1 MITERKIKDISCNLF
16 QKLDN
21 IESPYEF
28 VRLWQSLKDDVNLEL
43 HAKLLRC
50 IAHED
55 INKSKFYKIVLIIN
69 VDA

>member
-1 MITERKIKDISCNLF
+1 MRNIADISYILF

-28 VRLWQSLKDDVNLEL
+28 LRLWQSLKNDVNLEL

-55 INKSKFYKIVLIIN
+55 INKSNIYKIILINN
-69 VDA
+69 VDINA